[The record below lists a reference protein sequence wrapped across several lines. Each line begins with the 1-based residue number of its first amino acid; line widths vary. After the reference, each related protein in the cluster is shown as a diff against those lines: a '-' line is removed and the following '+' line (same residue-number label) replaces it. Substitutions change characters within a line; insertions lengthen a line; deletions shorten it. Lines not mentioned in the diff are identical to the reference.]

1 VKHRLPIVVG
11 SREYV
16 EAGGLASY
24 GTDFP
29 DLFRRAAVYVDKIL
43 KGAKPADL
51 PVEQPTKFELVI
63 KPQDRQGARA
73 HDPAVLA
80 AAGRRDYP
88 VMDRRVFISCIA
100 ISLLAAPL
108 AVEAQP
114 AGKIPQIGFLVAAS
128 ASDSAYARLIE
139 AFRQGLRDLG
149 YVEGRNIVVEYRY
162 ADGKYE
168 RLPALAAE
176 LVRLKVDVIVSHG
189 TNAPLAAK
197 KATSAIPIV
206 MTSAGDPVG
215 SGLVS
220 SLARPGGNV
229 TGLSLMIPELGG
241 KRLQLL
247 KEILPGLSRV
257 AVLWNA
263 ANPYASLVVRE
274 MEATATTLGVQLQS
288 LVVRGPDDFEGALAA
303 ATTGRAGALTAVED
317 PLTITKRRQ
326 IVDFAAKRRLPAIY
340 GVKEFVD
347 AGGLM
352 SYGANFAD
360 LWRRS
365 ATYVDKILKGAKPAD
380 LPVQQ
385 PTKFEF
391 VINLKTA
398 KALGLTIPPSVLLR
412 ADEVIR

>member
-1 VKHRLPIVVG
+1 MDRRAFIG
-11 SREYV
+11 TM
-16 EAGGLASY
+16 AGGL
-24 GTDFP
+24 
-29 DLFRRAAVYVDKIL
+29 I
-43 KGAKPADL
+43 
-51 PVEQPTKFELVI
+51 
-63 KPQDRQGARA
+63 
-73 HDPAVLA
+73 
-80 AAGRRDYP
+80 
-88 VMDRRVFISCIA
+88 
-100 ISLLAAPL
+100 AAPL
-108 AVEAQP
+108 AAEAQP
-114 AGKIPQIGFLVAAS
+114 AKKVPRIGFLVAAS
-128 ASDSAYARLIE
+128 ASDTAYVRLIE

-149 YVEGRNIVVEYRY
+149 YVEGRNVVIEYRY
-162 ADGKYE
+162 AGEKSE

-189 TNAPLAAK
+189 NPGPLAAK
-197 KATSAIPIV
+197 QATSAIPIV
-206 MTSAGDPVG
+206 MTSTGDPVA
-215 SGLVS
+215 SGFVS

-229 TGLSLMIPELGG
+229 TGLSLMVPELGG

-263 ANPYASLVVRE
+263 ASPYASLVVRE
-274 MEATATTLGVQLQS
+274 TEATATTLGVQLQS

-303 ATTGRAGALTAVED
+303 ATSGRAGALTVVED
-317 PLTITKRRQ
+317 PLTITKRTQ
-326 IVDFAAKRRLPAIY
+326 IVDFSAKSRLPAIY

-352 SYGANFAD
+352 SYGVHLAD
-360 LWRRS
+360 LYRRA

-398 KALGLTIPPSVLLR
+398 KALGLTIPPSVLHR
-412 ADEVIR
+412 ADELIQ